1 MRALPGTVRPRK
13 GVAEVR
19 VAVLIQLV
27 GTVIAQQG
35 VAEVHAAVL
44 GRVQPRHMSAGG
56 AGLGCA
62 FFRVVV

>member
-1 MRALPGTVRPRK
+1 MQALPGTVLPRR
-13 GVAEVR
+13 GVAGVR

-35 VAEVHAAVL
+35 VAGVHAAVL
-44 GRVQPRHMSAGG
+44 TRMQPRHMSAGG
-56 AGLGCA
+56 AGLGCV